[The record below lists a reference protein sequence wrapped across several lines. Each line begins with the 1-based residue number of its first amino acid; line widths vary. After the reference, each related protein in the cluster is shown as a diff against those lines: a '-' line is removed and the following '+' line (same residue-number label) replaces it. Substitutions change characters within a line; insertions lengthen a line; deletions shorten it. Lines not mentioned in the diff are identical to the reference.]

1 MKLHILD
8 IAMDD
13 RLLDND
19 KLCLIEK
26 KCEAGSD
33 TSIIESALR
42 KKYTIHFNNS
52 DDKFKSIAYGLSN
65 DVEILA

>member
-1 MKLHILD
+1 MINRN
-8 IAMDD
+8 I
-13 RLLDND
+13 
-19 KLCLIEK
+19 CLIET